1 MIYLIC
7 VWACAVWMIA
17 FDVYYLIMWY
27 KADKKRLPAFYV
39 DLVKLFYKENIPGAL
54 TLCKDN
60 DDLQFASC
68 CRVMLF
74 ARNNDNIELEAA
86 FQGGLNSIKDEF
98 KVSDDKELLYDMI
111 NVVLFFVVLFVI
123 VSTAKII
130 GQNVYWPIMIMFAS
144 LFLQKK
150 HFKRK
155 MLEFQMNKQYLLD
168 FRTLLYGSLGYL
180 PLVYSPSPMTRNER
194 EIWNDIRDKALGKG

>member
-7 VWACAVWMIA
+7 VWACAVWMIV

-27 KADKKRLPAFYV
+27 KADKKRLPAFYA
-39 DLVKLFYKENIPGAL
+39 DLVKLFYKENIAGAL
-54 TLCKDN
+54 ILYKDN
-60 DDLQFASC
+60 KDLPIASC
-68 CRVMLF
+68 CSVMLF
-74 ARNNDNIELEAA
+74 ACNNDNIELEPA
-86 FQGGLNSIKDEF
+86 FQGGLNNIKDEF
-98 KVSDDKELLYDMI
+98 RVLDDRELIYDMMNMI
-111 NVVLFFVVLFVI
+111 LYSIVLFVL

-150 HFKRK
+150 YFKRK
-155 MLEFQMNKQYLLD
+155 MLEFRVHKQYLLD

-180 PLVYSPSPMTRNER
+180 PPEYSPRRMTRHER
-194 EIWNDIRDKALGKG
+194 ENWEDVKNKVLEKG